1 MVKAKAKPRPKLEGR
16 FLRGVQDQVE
26 RNRHR
31 ELVFY
36 VSRGVGGK
44 RYRIRANASD
54 TIDMLEQSLFPYR
67 PPGMVDMTLV
77 FGNRRLENRR
87 QTIAQARIPDGAE
100 LTMVHAQL
108 PKMSEDFWRDTAT

>member
-1 MVKAKAKPRPKLEGR
+1 MPKAKAKAKPKEGR
-16 FLRGVQDQVE
+16 FLRGVREQVE

-36 VSRGVGGK
+36 VTGVGGK